1 VAGDRYDAVVVGAG
15 PAGSVAATVLARGGA
30 RVALVDKAEFPRDK
44 ACGDLIGPRGVQ
56 VLDDLGVTV
65 PGATRVGD
73 MVVVGPRHR
82 VRLPCRPGRTYPG
95 FGLAV
100 PRRAFDARLREVAI
114 DAGAEPIVERA
125 AAPIVGDAG
134 LEGCALT
141 DGRAVRGDTVIG
153 ADGALSRVAEWAGL
167 VEPARVLWGFAVRGD
182 TVIGADGALSR
193 VAEWAGLV
201 EPARVL
207 WGFAVRAYV
216 EQPVALPEI
225 YFWEPTPHRAFPG
238 YGWLFPG
245 PDGRGNLGLGC
256 GVLADRVAATAAAR
270 QLPSFAADLVC
281 RGALRAVPATD
292 GAASLGGWLKLG
304 MVGTR
309 PAAGPVLLVGDA
321 AGLVNPLQ
329 GEGIAQA
336 MESGRAAAEAV
347 LADPGRA
354 ADRYRR
360 GLADRYAPY
369 QAATAPLHAAMLPRP
384 RAVSAVARL
393 LTAPGLGSLLAGGWA
408 VYWNDLTDGAT
419 AGSPRAVARLAQHL
433 FSAATSAGAVR
444 RWFRRDLRPTPAPPV
459 RATAP
464 VS

>member
-1 VAGDRYDAVVVGAG
+1 VSGDRYDAVVVGAG

-44 ACGDLIGPRGVQ
+44 ACGDLVGPRAVRL
-56 VLDDLGVTV
+56 LDDLGVAV
-65 PGATRVGD
+65 PGALRVGD
-73 MVVVGPRHR
+73 MVVVGPRRR

-95 FGLAV
+95 YGLAV
-100 PRRAFDARLREVAI
+100 PRRVFDAQLREAAI
-114 DAGAEPIVERA
+114 GAGAEPVVERA
-125 AAPIVGDAG
+125 AAPIGGEDG
-134 LEGCALT
+134 LEGCTLT
-141 DGRAVRGDTVIG
+141 DGRALRADVVIG
-153 ADGALSRVAEWAGL
+153 ADGARSRVADWAGL
-167 VEPARVLWGFAVRGD
+167 VD
-182 TVIGADGALSR
+182 
-193 VAEWAGLV
+193 
-201 EPARVL
+201 PARVL

-216 EQPVALPEI
+216 DQPVVLPEI

-245 PDGRGNLGLGC
+245 PDGRANLGLGC
-256 GVLADRVAATAAAR
+256 GVLADRGAAPAAAR
-270 QLPSFAADLVC
+270 HLPSFAADLVR

-292 GAASLGGWLKLG
+292 GVASLGGWLKLG

-329 GEGIAQA
+329 GEGIASA

-360 GLADRYAPY
+360 FLADRYAPY

-384 RAVSAVARL
+384 RAVSAAART
-393 LTAPGLGSLLAGGWA
+393 LTAPLLGRLLAGGWA

-419 AGSPRAVARLAQHL
+419 PGSPRAVARLAQGA
-433 FSAATSAGAVR
+433 FAAATSAGATR
-444 RWFRRDLRPTPAPPV
+444 RWFRRALESEPDPRV
-459 RATAP
+459 RVGAG
-464 VS
+464 